1 MQIKELY
8 IENFGKLSKYKKS
21 FTEGVNCIFEENGFG
36 KTTLSVFI
44 KAMLYGLDDTK
55 KTSLDEN
62 ERKRYLPW
70 QGGSFGGWLSFSAL
84 GGEYRIERTFG
95 QKASDDTF
103 MLYNLDTGKPTQV
116 FSDKIGEEIFGI
128 DSDGFERTVFLSE
141 KNLSGKNTNQS
152 ISAKLSNIVEVD
164 GDIGGF
170 DNALKLL
177 DDRRKF
183 YQKRGGSGEIHDLE
197 EAIADTEAKI
207 NTIKQNQADAAA
219 LETDIAKLSENT
231 AAAKRKKAELLEK
244 QRKENFER
252 EQKRYHTQYMEM
264 IGALKVDED
273 RETALLEFFA
283 RKIPTVQEI
292 GAISDL
298 IAERG
303 RLNKALEDMGSN
315 SEYSSL
321 KDFFSNQTTE
331 DECDKIV
338 SRAQNLEEKRA
349 KYTSLLSSANEKIPS
364 ILKRM
369 PTAEE
374 LANAKRLASEKPRKK
389 SKVRAGILTLLG
401 IAVSTVGGYLGYTT
415 DKMLY
420 LVASVGVLL
429 TIVGISSLLSSKA
442 KRINARN
449 NRAVAEFIESVLG
462 DTYIHGDNNSAI
474 ALIENEMDKYNRAE
488 DKRSGIGSEAEALLL
503 DIRTDE
509 RHLREFIERYPL
521 QDELTLKDS
530 ASEIRRKF
538 VRYSILRESESN
550 NETKRELYRTRI
562 ASLDENAG
570 RFLSQFPTKSDT
582 PLDEIRN
589 NLAEYEVLHAT
600 LTRRKSD
607 CERFA
612 RMHSINID
620 AGILPKAEELS
631 SVVEDELRQVDE
643 ELLAIERSRSDLKIR
658 YNELLKDSDKL
669 DELEEKLIEDNET
682 ISRYLDNL
690 SIIKKTVAMLNT
702 AKTNMTARYLDPMRK
717 SFTKYITLMDNEK
730 GEYTM
735 DTSFTVMKT
744 DLGKSRQAEAY
755 SRGTRDLHALAVR
768 LALVDSLYE
777 GEKPPII
784 LDDPFTSFDDRRTDK
799 ALSVVKKLSADSQI
813 IYFTCSKSRRT
824 K

>member
-1 MQIKELY
+1 
-8 IENFGKLSKYKKS
+8 
-21 FTEGVNCIFEENGFG
+21 
-36 KTTLSVFI
+36 
-44 KAMLYGLDDTK
+44 
-55 KTSLDEN
+55 
-62 ERKRYLPW
+62 
-70 QGGSFGGWLSFSAL
+70 
-84 GGEYRIERTFG
+84 
-95 QKASDDTF
+95 
-103 MLYNLDTGKPTQV
+103 
-116 FSDKIGEEIFGI
+116 
-128 DSDGFERTVFLSE
+128 
-141 KNLSGKNTNQS
+141 
-152 ISAKLSNIVEVD
+152 
-164 GDIGGF
+164 
-170 DNALKLL
+170 
-177 DDRRKF
+177 
-183 YQKRGGSGEIHDLE
+183 
-197 EAIADTEAKI
+197 
-207 NTIKQNQADAAA
+207 
-219 LETDIAKLSENT
+219 
-231 AAAKRKKAELLEK
+231 
-244 QRKENFER
+244 
-252 EQKRYHTQYMEM
+252 MEM

-273 RETALLEFFA
+273 RESALLEFFA
-283 RKIPTVQEI
+283 RKIPTAQEI

-298 IAERG
+298 IAESG

-321 KDFFSNQTTE
+321 KDFFREATTE
-331 DECDKIV
+331 EECDRIV
-338 SRAQNLEEKRA
+338 SRAQNLEQKRA
-349 KYTSLLSSANEKIPS
+349 KYTTLLSSANEVTPS

-369 PTAEE
+369 PKKEE
-374 LANAKRLASEKPRKK
+374 LADAKRLASEKPRKK
-389 SKVRAGILTLLG
+389 SKAGAGILTLLG
-401 IAVSTVGGYLGYTT
+401 IAVSAVGAYLGYTT

-420 LVASVGVLL
+420 SVALVGVLL

-449 NRAVAEFIESVLG
+449 DRAVTEFIESVLG
-462 DTYIHGDNNSAI
+462 DAYIHSDKNSAI
-474 ALIENEMDKYNRAE
+474 TLIENEIDKYNRAE
-488 DKRSGIGSEAEALLL
+488 DKRSGIGNEAEALLL
-503 DIRTDE
+503 DIQTDE

-538 VRYSILRESESN
+538 VRYSILRESESD
-550 NETKRELYRTRI
+550 NETKRELYRARI

-570 RFLSQFPTKSDT
+570 RFLAQFPTKSDT

-620 AGILPKAEELS
+620 ADTLPKAEDIPS
-631 SVVEDELRQVDE
+631 ATEDELRRVDD

-658 YNELLKDSDKL
+658 YNELLRDSDKL
-669 DELEEKLIEDNET
+669 DELQEKLIEDNET

-717 SFTKYITLMDNEK
+717 SFTKYINLMDNEE

-799 ALSVVKKLSADSQI
+799 ALSVVKKLSADGQI
-813 IYFTCSKSRRT
+813 IYFTCSKSRRA